1 MRPNPRLLTILLLS
15 LMTLALAAKVCS
27 VDRKADSLQAGVRLA
42 FSSSPSPPAP
52 SGLPDATKAKEDA
65 DAASAGA
72 KEEADRRRHHESVS
86 RCNAQGGIPV
96 LGYGWKVVCLKKS
109 SYDWVESP
117 EDGHDPA
124 GL

>member
-1 MRPNPRLLTILLLS
+1 MRPKHLALLALVFAAGILS
-15 LMTLALAAKVCS
+15 LKVCS
-27 VDRKADSLQAGVRLA
+27 LDRKADALQAGVLA

-52 SGLPDATKAKEDA
+52 TIPPDAAKTKEEA
-65 DAASAGA
+65 DAAAAKA

-86 RCNAQGGIPV
+86 RCNMQGGIPV

-109 SYDWVESP
+109 AYDWVESP
-117 EDGHDPA
+117 KDGHDPA